1 MMVKRKK
8 LWEYLF
14 FYSCLE
20 WCANYL
26 WLWMQTCDL
35 LRFNYSTIIILF
47 LTSYFI
53 VSKWWPISQWNKSY
67 FFSTSKFRQWLDSEG
82 DVVTFRSWHDAF
94 YCLTHEWRITSCDL
108 NQTRFQNLVLHN
120 ISFICS
126 FRILW
131 PKRYVLGQRKGKFWS
146 QLPFNKY
153 ITSSLKSRKLSMKI
167 AWRAWSSPS
176 CRLI

>member
-1 MMVKRKK
+1 MQQYFALSHAHSRTDGPVVTVTYTGQNLKSNTFQHGLKK
-8 LWEYLF
+8 YFFEYRMQWWLRGKNYENIYI

-108 NQTRFQNLVLHN
+108 NQTRFQNGRRLSV
-120 ISFICS
+120 
-126 FRILW
+126 
-131 PKRYVLGQRKGKFWS
+131 KK
-146 QLPFNKY
+146 
-153 ITSSLKSRKLSMKI
+153 KL
-167 AWRAWSSPS
+167 
-176 CRLI
+176 